1 MRLPMLLLLFPIVA
15 SADPLAEAVNTF
27 AESTGGVRLVF
38 ERGELP
44 KGGWYDELRAL
55 DAEGR
60 LAAARIAVEQA
71 RMYPPG
77 YLRGIGLS
85 TIGLFAACVS
95 KTGDGFRP
103 YEVELDGYR
112 FYGMWNGRDAL
123 VAAHYTDEQLP
134 LTFHHEVFHHVDA
147 TTDGRTR
154 PGHLT
159 ADDARFEAVIGGR
172 RRYPPPTLPLD
183 ALRDRAAGYEL
194 EDAVG
199 AYSRK
204 NPGEDQAETARYLMS
219 ALPDA
224 LLQAAERPT
233 LPGSQRIL
241 HVLAAYERA
250 LPDAD
255 LAWFRDVALGR
266 ADARRALAEVR
277 RRTRA
282 RAGDADF
289 TVWGREAADGVNHTL
304 RRDLRRFGETA
315 RAARGLPDGE
325 RARVLLGSVRLLAR
339 YRAYIASRWSI
350 TPGTEAAFERALD
363 GLRAALPT
371 SRATL
376 AAALE
381 RVGAAGLAGLLSSAV
396 VRAPNPTATLVADAA
411 AAGHALNP
419 HLASVDAEIDDAALR
434 ARIRRVQAATVRVG
448 GGSGVNIGS
457 GGRVLTAAHVVDRP
471 GRQMEVEF
479 PDGRKVAMRCTHF
492 DRVLDLAL
500 LEAID
505 AVELPTAAVAPAAP
519 DVGDPVVVIGQP
531 GTRTPG
537 GEPTGYTPFHVS
549 VGEIRGFLP
558 DRLGPQALGRAKHDA
573 WTYWGHSGSPLFD
586 ARGRIVAMHNSWDPE
601 TAMRHAVTHE
611 AIVHF
616 LRSTRA
622 AR

>member
-1 MRLPMLLLLFPIVA
+1 MRLPLVLLLLPLAA
-15 SADPLAEAVNTF
+15 SADPLAAAVHEF
-27 AESTGGVRLVF
+27 AETSGGVRLVF

-44 KGGWYDELRAL
+44 KGGWYDELRPL

-60 LAAARIAVEQA
+60 VAAAQIAVAQA

-77 YLRGIGLS
+77 YLRGIGLE

-95 KTGDGFRP
+95 RTGDGFRP

-147 TTDGRTR
+147 TQDGRTR
-154 PGHLT
+154 RALLT
-159 ADDARFEAVIGGR
+159 ADDARFEAAVSGR
-172 RRYPPPTLPLD
+172 RRYPAPVLPRE
-183 ALRDRAAGYEL
+183 ALRNEADGYEL
-194 EDAVG
+194 ENAVG

-204 NPGEDQAETARYLMS
+204 NPGEDQAETARYVMS

-233 LPGSQRIL
+233 LAGSQRIL

-266 ADARRALAEVR
+266 ADARRKLAEVR

-282 RAGDADF
+282 RKGDSSF

-304 RRDLRRFGETA
+304 RGDLRRFGEMA
-315 RAARGLPDGE
+315 RAARSLPDAE

-350 TPGTEAAFERALD
+350 SAGTDAAFQVALD
-363 GLRAALPT
+363 GLRQALPA
-371 SRATL
+371 SRAPL
-376 AAALE
+376 AATLK
-381 RVGAAGLAGLLSSAV
+381 RVGVAGLAGLLPV
-396 VRAPNPTATLVADAA
+396 DVLRAQNPTGTLVADAA

-419 HLASVDAEIDDAALR
+419 HLASVDAEIDDADLR
-434 ARIRRVQAATVRVG
+434 ARIRRVQAATARVG
-448 GGSGVNIGS
+448 SGSGVNIGA
-457 GGRVLTAAHVVDRP
+457 GGRVLTAAHVVDRL
-471 GRQMEVEF
+471 GRELDVEF
-479 PDGRKVAMRCTHF
+479 PDGRRVAMRCTHF
-492 DRVLDLAL
+492 DRTLDLAL
-500 LEAID
+500 LDAIEP
-505 AVELPTAAVAPAAP
+505 VELPTAQVAPTAP
-519 DVGDPVVVIGQP
+519 DVGDPVVIIGQP
-531 GTRTPG
+531 GTRTPD
-537 GEPTGYTPFHVS
+537 GEPTGYAPFHVS

-586 ARGRIVAMHNSWDPE
+586 AQGRVVAMHNSWDPK
-601 TAMRHAVTHE
+601 TAMRHAVPHE

-616 LRSTRA
+616 LHAARA